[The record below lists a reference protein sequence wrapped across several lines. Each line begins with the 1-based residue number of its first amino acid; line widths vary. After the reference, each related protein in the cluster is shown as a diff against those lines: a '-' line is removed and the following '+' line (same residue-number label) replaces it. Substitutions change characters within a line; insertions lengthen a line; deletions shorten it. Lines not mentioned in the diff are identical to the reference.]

1 MMEINIQKTL
11 SGTQGKL
18 LLEVQANIPTGQLT
32 TLYGKS
38 GAGKTTLLR
47 MLAGLLLPEK
57 GTIIFN
63 GITWLDTAQNIS
75 LPPPQRRVGFV
86 FQDYALFPN
95 MTVYEN
101 LRFALQKG
109 QSADSIKPLIELIEL
124 GDLQH
129 HKPATLSGGQQ
140 QRVALARAL
149 AQQPQIL
156 LLDEPLSALDQEMRN
171 KLQTYL
177 LQIQSVY
184 KLTTILV
191 SHDIAEIRKLATE
204 VLVLD
209 QGKVVRQGPVNGIFP
224 TNTSRLSGKILA
236 IQMEGTTCKVIVG
249 IGENEVVVWMDPST
263 VDGLTIGDGI
273 EVAVD
278 FGF

>member
-1 MMEINIQKTL
+1 MMEINIQKNL
-11 SGTQGKL
+11 SGAQGKML
-18 LLEVQANIPTGQLT
+18 LDVHTSVATGQLI

-47 MLAGLLLPEK
+47 ILAGLLLPEK
-57 GTIIFN
+57 GQIIFN
-63 GITWLDTAQNIS
+63 GTTWLDTDQNIS
-75 LPPPQRRVGFV
+75 VPPHQRNVGFV

-109 QSADSIKPLIELIEL
+109 QSTDSIKPLIELIEL

-129 HKPATLSGGQQ
+129 QKPYTLSGGQQ
-140 QRVALARAL
+140 QRVALARAIV
-149 AQQPQIL
+149 QQPQIL
-156 LLDEPLSALDQEMRN
+156 LLDEPLSALDQEIRN

-177 LQIQSVY
+177 LQIQSEY

-209 QGKVVRQGPVNGIFP
+209 QGKVVRQGQVNGIFP
-224 TNTSRLSGKILA
+224 TNTSRLKGKILA
-236 IQMEGTTCKVIVG
+236 FQMEGATCKVIVG
-249 IGENEVVVWMDPST
+249 IGENEVAIGMDPLR
-263 VDGLTIGDGI
+263 VAGLTIGDSF
-273 EVAVD
+273 EVEVD
-278 FGF
+278 FRI

>member
-1 MMEINIQKTL
+1 MMELNIQKTL
-11 SGTQGKL
+11 SGAQGKL
-18 LLEVQANIPTGQLT
+18 LLQVHTAIPTGQFI

-47 MLAGLLLPEK
+47 ILAGLLLPEK
-57 GTIIFN
+57 GQITFN
-63 GITWLDTAQNIS
+63 GLTWLDRDKNIC
-75 LPPPQRRVGFV
+75 LPPHQRNIGFV

-109 QSADSIKPLIELIEL
+109 QSPARIKALIELIEL

-129 HKPATLSGGQQ
+129 QKPQTLSGGQQ

-149 AQQPQIL
+149 VQQPQLL
-156 LLDEPLSALDQEMRN
+156 LLDEPLSALDQEMRY
-171 KLQTYL
+171 KLQSYL
-177 LQIQSVY
+177 LQIQSEF

-191 SHDIAEIRKLATE
+191 SHDLAEIRKLASE

-209 QGKVVRQGPVNGIFP
+209 QGKVVNQGSVQDIFP
-224 TNTSRLSGKILA
+224 ANSAQLNGKILA
-236 IQMEGTTCKVIVG
+236 IQTEGATCKLIVI
-249 IGENEVVVWMDPST
+249 IGENQVVVWMDS
-263 VDGLTIGDGI
+263 VKVAGLGVGDVILLDVEFGI
-273 EVAVD
+273 
-278 FGF
+278 